1 MDKVQLEREKHFG
14 AAMAIA
20 SRLLQ
25 SELITENEHRRIKAA
40 LIQKYPPEDQLTAGR
55 FGQSHPQNHQ
65 RPQGRKGGLT
75 QQHIGKPIRR
85 PRCAYP

>member
-25 SELITENEHRRIKAA
+25 SELITENEHRRIKSA
-40 LIQKYPPEDQLTAGR
+40 LIQKY
-55 FGQSHPQNHQ
+55 HP
-65 RPQGRKGGLT
+65 
-75 QQHIGKPIRR
+75 
-85 PRCAYP
+85 

>member
-25 SELITENEHRRIKAA
+25 SELITENEHRTDQSSA
-40 LIQKYPPEDQLTAGR
+40 YPKVPPKDQLTAGR
-55 FGQSHPQNHQ
+55 YGQSHPQNHQ

-75 QQHIGKPIRR
+75 QKHYR
-85 PRCAYP
+85 